1 LKAARTSTWVGIV
14 RGARELHAG
23 QAELADDQEAR
34 QHKRVGSR
42 VVGEV
47 GEEKLVVGETNLL

>member
-1 LKAARTSTWVGIV
+1 VGIV

-47 GEEKLVVGETNLL
+47 GEEKLVVGETNLDRI